1 MAKSAGP
8 TKKAVNQSGVR
19 KSVRNLMST
28 NAAFKDGREGK
39 GIGGKKMAE
48 GVPRHVSSDSE
59 NVIAC
64 PSNAAIVDAPSGTI
78 INSCISM
85 GLSAWA
91 PPLIIFIIGIGR
103 ICAPI
108 PPI

>member
-48 GVPRHVSSDSE
+48 GVPRHVSSDLSSE
-59 NVIAC
+59 VLEDIDHVLNSSNKLANLITDLDPKISK
-64 PSNAAIVDAPSGTI
+64 PS
-78 INSCISM
+78 
-85 GLSAWA
+85 
-91 PPLIIFIIGIGR
+91 PPKKGD
-103 ICAPI
+103 
-108 PPI
+108 